1 MDEDGH
7 APNDDVR
14 TVIMDIFENEIKPV
28 LLKIYEDDRS
38 MLKVSEGRID
48 RTNGMIQKLVE
59 ACKLVEAAY
68 TSHVSSLQTSRDISQ
83 RNNAKLITANERMT
97 RMMDTARSEYMRE
110 RERLLKNIN
119 GLEDNVRSLKDELHK
134 STDKYWELM
143 ASYQRLA
150 EDISREKSTSRAEV
164 KINHR

>member
-7 APNDDVR
+7 EQGLASDD
-14 TVIMDIFENEIKPV
+14 DNSSK
-28 LLKIYEDDRS
+28 
-38 MLKVSEGRID
+38 MLTETIRMFFKMLEKSESRID
-48 RTNGMIQKLVE
+48 RTNMMIEKLVD

-97 RMMDTARSEYMRE
+97 RMMDAARTENMKD
-110 RERLLKNIN
+110 RERLL
-119 GLEDNVRSLKDELHK
+119 EDLKSLKEEMHK
-134 STDKYWELM
+134 ATDKYWELM

-150 EDISREKSTSRAEV
+150 EDMSRKRFAPKAEV
-164 KINHR
+164 KIKG

>member
-1 MDEDGH
+1 M
-7 APNDDVR
+7 
-14 TVIMDIFENEIKPV
+14 
-28 LLKIYEDDRS
+28 
-38 MLKVSEGRID
+38 
-48 RTNGMIQKLVE
+48 MIEKLVD

-97 RMMDTARSEYMRE
+97 RMMDAARTENMKD
-110 RERLLKNIN
+110 RERLL
-119 GLEDNVRSLKDELHK
+119 EDLKSLKEEMHK
-134 STDKYWELM
+134 ATDKYWELM

-150 EDISREKSTSRAEV
+150 EDISRKKTTSRAEV

>member
-7 APNDDVR
+7 APNGDLR
-14 TVIMDIFENEIKPV
+14 TVIMDIFEKEIKPV

-38 MLKVSEGRID
+38 MLKDSEGRID
-48 RTNGMIQKLVE
+48 RTNGMIQKLVD

-97 RMMDTARSEYMRE
+97 RMMDTARTDYMKD
-110 RERLLKNIN
+110 RERLL
-119 GLEDNVRSLKDELHK
+119 EDLKSLKDEMHK
-134 STDKYWELM
+134 ATDKYWELM

-150 EDISREKSTSRAEV
+150 EDISRKKSSSRAEV
-164 KINHR
+164 KINHH

>member
-7 APNDDVR
+7 AHNGDVR

-38 MLKVSEGRID
+38 MLKDSEGRID
-48 RTNGMIQKLVE
+48 RTNGMIQKLVD

-97 RMMDTARSEYMRE
+97 RMMDTARTDYMKD
-110 RERLLKNIN
+110 RERLL
-119 GLEDNVRSLKDELHK
+119 EDLKSLKDEMHK
-134 STDKYWELM
+134 ATDKYWELM

-150 EDISREKSTSRAEV
+150 EDISRKRSAPKAEV
-164 KINHR
+164 KIKG